1 MTLNDLLHSLVL
13 QGHKIPTKLIP
24 PIEAEYY
31 SNSKKEYKT
40 VGEMDLFHMLFAFI
54 KGVDSD
60 VKTQEN
66 TDKALTINK
75 ADIRW
80 HLRNAQTCLNNIEGV
95 LDDK

>member
-1 MTLNDLLHSLVL
+1 MTVNDLLHSLVL

-60 VKTQEN
+60 VKTQEI
-66 TDKALTINK
+66 TDRALTINK

>member
-1 MTLNDLLHSLVL
+1 MTVNDLIHSLVL

-40 VGEMDLFHMLFAFI
+40 VGEMDLFHLLFAFI

-66 TDKALTINK
+66 TDRALTINK

>member
-1 MTLNDLLHSLVL
+1 MTVNDLLHSLVL
-13 QGHKIPTKLIP
+13 QGHKIPIKLIP

-66 TDKALTINK
+66 TDRALTINK

>member
-1 MTLNDLLHSLVL
+1 MKVNDLLHSLVL
-13 QGHKIPTKLIP
+13 QGHKIQNKLIP

-66 TDKALTINK
+66 TDRALTINK

>member
-13 QGHKIPTKLIP
+13 QGHKIPTKLVP

>member
-1 MTLNDLLHSLVL
+1 MTVNDLLHSLVL
-13 QGHKIPTKLIP
+13 QGHKIPTKLVP

-40 VGEMDLFHMLFAFI
+40 VGEMDLFHLLFAFI

-66 TDKALTINK
+66 TDRAKK
-75 ADIRW
+75 
-80 HLRNAQTCLNNIEGV
+80 
-95 LDDK
+95 

>member
-1 MTLNDLLHSLVL
+1 MTVNDLLHSLVL
-13 QGHKIPTKLIP
+13 QGHKIPTKLVP

>member
-1 MTLNDLLHSLVL
+1 MVKTLSVS
-13 QGHKIPTKLIP
+13 PVSP
-24 PIEAEYY
+24 
-31 SNSKKEYKT
+31 KKEYKT

-66 TDKALTINK
+66 TDRALTINK

>member
-1 MTLNDLLHSLVL
+1 MTVNDLLHSLVL

>member
-1 MTLNDLLHSLVL
+1 MTVNDLIHSLVL

-66 TDKALTINK
+66 TDRALTINK

>member
-1 MTLNDLLHSLVL
+1 MTVNDLLHSLVL

-66 TDKALTINK
+66 TDIALTINK

>member
-1 MTLNDLLHSLVL
+1 MTVNDLLHSLVL

-66 TDKALTINK
+66 TDRALTINK

>member
-1 MTLNDLLHSLVL
+1 MTVNDLLHSLVL
-13 QGHKIPTKLIP
+13 QGHKIPTKLVP

-40 VGEMDLFHMLFAFI
+40 VGEMDLFHLLFAFI

-66 TDKALTINK
+66 TDRALTINK

>member
-1 MTLNDLLHSLVL
+1 MTVNDLLHSLVL
-13 QGHKIPTKLIP
+13 QGHKIPTKLVP

-66 TDKALTINK
+66 TDRALTINK

>member
-1 MTLNDLLHSLVL
+1 MTVNDLLHSLVL

-66 TDKALTINK
+66 TDRALTINK

-80 HLRNAQTCLNNIEGV
+80 HVRSAYTALNNIEGV

>member
-1 MTLNDLLHSLVL
+1 MTVNDLLHSLVL

-40 VGEMDLFHMLFAFI
+40 VGEMDLFHLLFAFI

-66 TDKALTINK
+66 TDRALTINK